1 MALVERLSEDI
12 KVAMKEKNKVRL
24 SVLRM
29 VKASVKYAEID
40 AQRSLSDDEV
50 LSVMRKEV
58 KQRRETIT
66 TLAGSDRTDLIAE
79 AEAEIAVLAAYL
91 PVALSE
97 EDLLGI
103 IREVA
108 AAIGASTKADLGK
121 LMPAV
126 IKRVGSAAEGRTVNQ
141 LVQQFLQP

>member
-12 KVAMKEKNKVRL
+12 KIAMKEKNKVRL

-40 AQRSLSDDEV
+40 TQRSLSDDEV